1 MKKKWYRSKTLWL
14 NVLLAAGTVAEANL
28 GLVRDFFG
36 PVAYLS
42 ILSFAAAANAFLRFV
57 TTEKIG

>member
-1 MKKKWYRSKTLWL
+1 MKKWWKSKVLWL

-28 GLVRDFFG
+28 GLVRDLFG
-36 PVAYLS
+36 SVTYLS
-42 ILSFAAAANAFLRFV
+42 IISFAAAANAFLRFV